1 MPIFISAPFLLTN
14 NLRCQLRNVTKLPN
28 DFNAKN
34 ENFNILFG
42 HKIMIKITMNLTFF
56 LISTRFEQFLAVL
69 SDVINCFLHYLTITC
84 FNLL

>member
-1 MPIFISAPFLLTN
+1 MPIFIPAPFLLTN
-14 NLRCQLRNVTKLPN
+14 NLRCQFRNVTKLPN

-34 ENFNILFG
+34 ENFNILLG

-69 SDVINCFLHYLTITC
+69 FTC
-84 FNLL
+84 YKMLFSLLDDHML